1 MPKAVISDH
10 SFLSIELQSEVLER
24 AGFVLEAISPICRT
38 EDDVIRTCGDA
49 DVLLVQWAPITRRVM
64 EALPKLRGIV
74 RYGVGVNNLDLD
86 AARDL
91 GITIA
96 NVPNFCLE
104 EVSDHT
110 LSFLLALGRR
120 IPQDHHNIARG
131 GWGINDLLPIP
142 SFRDLTLGLVGF
154 GAIAQLVAK
163 KASVFGFH
171 IIASDP
177 HQKESVFHEY
187 GVERSDFETLLQ
199 SADIISLHTPLV
211 PETQHL
217 INRESIEKMQKGV
230 ILINTSRGPVVKER
244 DLIEAL
250 QRGHV
255 LAAGLDVFEEEPLP
269 LNSPLRSMPQVILT
283 SHAASVSTR
292 AVRLLQIKA
301 AEAAREILLSAR
313 PESAL
318 VLGNP
323 EAQKERAR

>member
-10 SFLSIELQSEVLER
+10 SFPSIELQTEVLER
-24 AGFVLEAISPICRT
+24 AGLELEAISPICRT
-38 EDDVIRTCGDA
+38 EDDVIHTCGDA

-64 EALPKLRGIV
+64 ETLPKLRGIV

-91 GITIA
+91 RITIA

-110 LSFLLALGRR
+110 VSFLLALGRR
-120 IPQDHHNIARG
+120 IPQDHHNITHG

-154 GAIAQLVAK
+154 GAVAQLVAK

-171 IIASDP
+171 VIASDP
-177 HQKESVFHEY
+177 FQKESVFHEH

-217 INRESIEKMQKGV
+217 IHRVTIEKMRKGV

-269 LNSPLRSMPQVILT
+269 LNSPLRSMPQAILT
-283 SHAASVSTR
+283 SHAASVSSR

-301 AEAAREILLSAR
+301 AEAARDILLAER

-318 VLGNP
+318 VWASS
-323 EAQKERAR
+323 EVQKERGR

>member
-10 SFLSIELQSEVLER
+10 SFPSIELQTEVLER
-24 AGFVLEAISPICRT
+24 AGYVLEAIDPICRT

-110 LSFLLALGRR
+110 AAFLLALGRR
-120 IPQDHHNIARG
+120 IPQDHYNIAHG

-171 IIASDP
+171 IMASDP
-177 HQKESVFHEY
+177 FQKDAVFHDN
-187 GVERSDFETLLQ
+187 GVERSDFETLLR

-211 PETQHL
+211 PATQHL
-217 INRESIEKMQKGV
+217 INRNAIEKMRKGV
-230 ILINTSRGPVVKER
+230 ILINTSRGPVVKEI

-250 QRGHV
+250 QKGHV
-255 LAAGLDVFEEEPLP
+255 LAAGLDVFEDEPLSEH
-269 LNSPLRSMPQVILT
+269 SPLRSMQQVVLT

-301 AEAAREILLSAR
+301 AEAARDILTGER

-318 VLGNP
+318 VW
-323 EAQKERAR
+323 ADAVTERERGR